1 MGMLF
6 GILLI
11 MLVIVFIFIKA
22 FCENKSFI
30 EIMLISIETTLM
42 AIVCLL
48 FRDDSN
54 NNLNFLLGL
63 ASVGLF
69 IIALVTNIYEFKKN
83 GDLKRLK
90 DKIFIKI

>member
-1 MGMLF
+1 M
-6 GILLI
+6 GILPI
-11 MLVIVFIFIKA
+11 ILVIAFIFIKA
-22 FCENKSFI
+22 FCENKNFI

>member
-1 MGMLF
+1 MLF

-11 MLVIVFIFIKA
+11 ILLIAFIFIKA

-48 FRDDSN
+48 FKDDS

-63 ASVGLF
+63 AGRGLF
-69 IIALVTNIYEFKKN
+69 IIALVTNIYGFKKN

>member
-1 MGMLF
+1 MLF

-11 MLVIVFIFIKA
+11 ILVIAFIFIKA

>member
-1 MGMLF
+1 MLF

-11 MLVIVFIFIKA
+11 MLVIAFIFIKA
-22 FCENKSFI
+22 FCENKNFI

-63 ASVGLF
+63 TGVGLF
-69 IIALVTNIYEFKKN
+69 IIALVTNIYGFKKN

>member
-1 MGMLF
+1 
-6 GILLI
+6 
-11 MLVIVFIFIKA
+11 
-22 FCENKSFI
+22 
-30 EIMLISIETTLM
+30 M

-63 ASVGLF
+63 TGVGLF
-69 IIALVTNIYEFKKN
+69 IIALVTNIYGFKKN

>member
-1 MGMLF
+1 MLF

-11 MLVIVFIFIKA
+11 ILLIAFIFIKA
-22 FCENKSFI
+22 FCENKNFI

-63 ASVGLF
+63 TGVGLF
-69 IIALVTNIYEFKKN
+69 IIALVTNIYGFKKN
-83 GDLKRLK
+83 GDLK
-90 DKIFIKI
+90 D

>member
-1 MGMLF
+1 M

-11 MLVIVFIFIKA
+11 ILVIAFIFIKA
-22 FCENKSFI
+22 FCENNNFI

>member
-1 MGMLF
+1 MLF

-11 MLVIVFIFIKA
+11 MLVIAFIFIKA
-22 FCENKSFI
+22 FCENKNFI

-42 AIVCLL
+42 EIVCLL

>member
-1 MGMLF
+1 MLF

-11 MLVIVFIFIKA
+11 MLVIAFIFIKA
-22 FCENKSFI
+22 FCENKNFI

-54 NNLNFLLGL
+54 NNLNF
-63 ASVGLF
+63 
-69 IIALVTNIYEFKKN
+69 Y
-83 GDLKRLK
+83 
-90 DKIFIKI
+90 

>member
-1 MGMLF
+1 ME
-6 GILLI
+6 ILLI
-11 MLVIVFIFIKA
+11 ILVIAFIFIKA
-22 FCENKSFI
+22 FCENKNFI

>member
-1 MGMLF
+1 MLF

>member
-1 MGMLF
+1 MLF
-6 GILLI
+6 GIVII
-11 MLVIVFIFIKA
+11 MLVIAFIFIKA
-22 FCENKSFI
+22 FCENKNFI

-42 AIVCLL
+42 GIACFL

-63 ASVGLF
+63 TGVGLF
-69 IIALVTNIYEFKKN
+69 IIALVTNIYGFKKN

>member
-1 MGMLF
+1 MGLLL

-11 MLVIVFIFIKA
+11 ILVIVFIFIKT
-22 FCENKSFI
+22 FCENKNFI

>member
-1 MGMLF
+1 MLF
-6 GILLI
+6 GIVII
-11 MLVIVFIFIKA
+11 MLVIAFIFIKA
-22 FCENKSFI
+22 FCENKNFI

-69 IIALVTNIYEFKKN
+69 IIALVTNIYGFKKN
-83 GDLKRLK
+83 GDLKSHKRTK
-90 DKIFIKI
+90 R

>member
-1 MGMLF
+1 M

-11 MLVIVFIFIKA
+11 ILVIAFIFIKA
-22 FCENKSFI
+22 FCENKNFI

-63 ASVGLF
+63 ASLGLF

>member
-1 MGMLF
+1 M

-11 MLVIVFIFIKA
+11 ILVIAFIFIKA
-22 FCENKSFI
+22 FCENKNFI
-30 EIMLISIETTLM
+30 EIMLISTETTLM

>member
-1 MGMLF
+1 MLF

-11 MLVIVFIFIKA
+11 ILLIAFIFIKA

-48 FRDDSN
+48 FKDDSN

-63 ASVGLF
+63 AGRGLF
-69 IIALVTNIYEFKKN
+69 IIALVTNIYGFKKN
-83 GDLKRLK
+83 VDLKRLK

>member
-1 MGMLF
+1 MEILF
-6 GILLI
+6 GILI
-11 MLVIVFIFIKA
+11 IILVIAFIFIKA

-48 FRDDSN
+48 FRDDSTS
-54 NNLNFLLGL
+54 NLNFLLGL
-63 ASVGLF
+63 IGGGLF
-69 IIALVTNIYEFKKN
+69 IIALIVSIYGAKKN
-83 GDLKRLK
+83 GDLKKLK

>member
-1 MGMLF
+1 M

-11 MLVIVFIFIKA
+11 ILVIAFIFIKA
-22 FCENKSFI
+22 FCENKNFI

>member
-1 MGMLF
+1 M

-11 MLVIVFIFIKA
+11 ILVIVFIFIKT
-22 FCENKSFI
+22 FCENKNFI